1 MSRLIGLATALIAA
15 LMTPGSAVAQAPTF
29 DLIIR
34 GGRIVD
40 GTGAPSYVADL
51 AVRDG
56 RIAAIGRLDPA
67 RARRVIDAS
76 GQVVTP
82 GFIDMMGQSGEM
94 LITHGGEAAMNLL
107 TQGVTTI
114 QTGEGESSAPL
125 EGAAARSRGW
135 RTMREFFR
143 KLEAAGMPLNVAQ
156 NVGHTQLRHI
166 VIGDSARQATP
177 AELDR
182 MRAYV
187 DEAMRAGAIG
197 LSTSLIYP
205 PAIFASE
212 AEIAAL
218 ASVAGRYGGRY
229 YTHMRN
235 EGDRLIE
242 AIDEALRIGAA
253 ANTPVHIYHLKTA
266 GEGNWGKMDLAIA
279 RIRAAR
285 AAGQDVAVDVYPYI
299 NNGLGI
305 RALLHPRNAER
316 GQRALMESLKDPAVR
331 ARMRAEMETE
341 SGWENWYAHAGTDWN
356 RIVLG
361 NIQHDDYKAHN
372 GLSVQGIAERTG
384 KDAWTVF
391 FDIAQREAF
400 AMPQSMSEANKIK
413 AIREPFTSFDTDVGP
428 AGGSSVASHPRAW
441 GAFPRIFA
449 RYVRELGVLT
459 LEEAVHKASA
469 VAANEIGA
477 YDRGRLSPGLAA
489 DIVVF
494 DPLRIRDRATFAE
507 PALPSEGISHVLV
520 NGIVVLEGGKYT
532 GAKPGTVLRGPGWD
546 GVR

>member
-1 MSRLIGLATALIAA
+1 MPRLIALALIVVMA
-15 LMTPGSAVAQAPTF
+15 LVTPSRARAQTPAY

-40 GTGAPSYVADL
+40 GTGAPSYQADL
-51 AVRDG
+51 AVQGG
-56 RIAAIGRLDPA
+56 RIAAMGRFDPA
-67 RARRVIDAS
+67 SARRVIDAT

-82 GFIDMMGQSGEM
+82 GFIDMMGQSAEM
-94 LITHGGEAAMNLL
+94 FLTHGGDAALNLL

-114 QTGEGESSAPL
+114 QAGEGDSSAPL
-125 EGAAARSRGW
+125 EGEAAETRGW

-143 KLEAAGMPLNVAQ
+143 RLEAAGMPLNVAQ
-156 NVGHTQLRHI
+156 NVGHTQIRRI

-182 MRAYV
+182 MRSYV
-187 DEAMRAGAIG
+187 EEAMRAGAIG
-197 LSTSLIYP
+197 LSTALIYP

-218 ASVAGRYGGRY
+218 AAVAGRYGGRY

-235 EGDRLIE
+235 EGDRLME
-242 AIDEALRIGAA
+242 ALDEALRIGAA

-266 GEGNWGKMDLAIA
+266 GQANWGKMDLAIA
-279 RIRAAR
+279 RIKAAR
-285 AAGQDVAVDVYPYI
+285 AAGQDVAVDVYPYV

-305 RALLHPRNAER
+305 RSLLHPRNAER
-316 GQRALMESLKDPAVR
+316 GQRALMESLADPAVR
-331 ARMRAEMETE
+331 ARMRKEMEEE
-341 SGWENWYAHAGTDWN
+341 SGWENWFAHAGKDWD

-361 NIQHDDYKAHN
+361 NIQHDGYRQHN
-372 GLSVQGIAERTG
+372 GLSVQTIAERTG
-384 KDAWTVF
+384 KAPWDVF
-391 FDIAQREAF
+391 FDIAQRDAF
-400 AMPQSMSEANKIK
+400 AMPQTMSEANKIK
-413 AIREPFTSFDTDVGP
+413 AMREPFTTFDTDVGP
-428 AGGSSVASHPRAW
+428 AGGSGIASHPRGW

-449 RYVRELGVLT
+449 RYVRDLGVLT

-469 VAANEIGA
+469 AAANEIGA

-494 DPLRIRDRATFAE
+494 DPRRIRDRATFGE
-507 PALPSEGISHVLV
+507 PSLPSEGISHVLV
-520 NGIVVLEGGKYT
+520 NGTVVLDQGTYT
-532 GAKPGTVLRGPGWD
+532 GAKPGIVLRGPGWD
-546 GVR
+546 GSR